1 MRAGGCLL
9 SWILFGAFVL
19 LLIAGVPLAVS
30 LGLSA
35 AAAIVA
41 SNMGIMS
48 VPTTVYSAIAKYP
61 LIAIPVFILAGMI
74 FERSG
79 VAARLVRLAEAI
91 VGKRAGG
98 LAAAAVLV
106 CMVLGGISGSGPAD
120 AAAVGAIMIPAM
132 ARAGYPKAFTASLIA
147 AGGSTAIVIPPS
159 IALILYSV
167 LVPQASVQA
176 LFAAGLVPG
185 ILCAL
190 ALLGTSL
197 FFAKRH
203 GWGANDPEPA
213 PPFWKSFKEAGWGL
227 LAPVVILGGMRSG
240 FFTPTEAAV
249 VAVAYGLLVAMVIY
263 RSMTWRAV
271 WNLLGESAEV
281 SAVILFLVGLA
292 ALFGWAVDT
301 IGVFNDFAQW
311 LRTSGTAEVWVLLAV
326 IAVLLLAGTA
336 LDAIAT
342 YFIFLPVLVPVAQ
355 VYDWNLVW
363 LGIIITINVAI
374 GQFTPPT
381 AVNLMVTCRLAGIP
395 MEATIGWCLWLV
407 AAMTATLLVLAFVP
421 EIVLFL
427 PRSLGYL

>member
-1 MRAGGCLL
+1 VSGL
-9 SWILFGAFVL
+9 LFGLFFAL
-19 LLIAGVPLAVS
+19 MSAAVPLAVA
-30 LGLSA
+30 LGLA
-35 AAAIVA
+35 AVAVIVA
-41 SNMGIMS
+41 ANMGIMS
-48 VPTTVYSAIAKYP
+48 VPGTVYSGITKYP

-132 ARAGYPKAFTASLIA
+132 TRAGYPKAFSASLIA

-159 IALILYSV
+159 IALIIYSV

-185 ILCAL
+185 LMTAL
-190 ALLGTSL
+190 TLLLVAMAFS
-197 FFAKRH
+197 KIH
-203 GWGANDPEPA
+203 GWGANDPDPA

-227 LAPVVILGGMRSG
+227 LAPVIILGGMRSG
-240 FFTPTEAAV
+240 LFTPTEAAV
-249 VAVAYGLLVAMVIY
+249 VAVAYGLVVAMAIY

-271 WNLLGESAEV
+271 WDLLAEAAEI

-301 IGVFNDFAQW
+301 IGVFNEFAKW
-311 LRTSGTAEVWVLLAV
+311 LLASGTSEV
-326 IAVLLLAGTA
+326 VLLLGITLMLLVAGTV
-336 LDAIAT
+336 LDAISI
-342 YFIFLPVLVPVAQ
+342 YFVFLPFLVPVAQ
-355 VYDWNLVW
+355 AYDWNLVW
-363 LGIIITINVAI
+363 LGIVMTINVAI

-395 MEATIGWCLWLV
+395 MESTVRWCLWLV
-407 AAMTATLLVLAFVP
+407 AAMAAMLLVLTFVP
-421 EIVLFL
+421 GIVLFL
-427 PRSLGYL
+427 PRWLGYL

>member
-1 MRAGGCLL
+1 M
-9 SWILFGAFVL
+9 SWLLFGVFVL
-19 LLIAGVPLAVS
+19 LMCAAVPLAVA

-35 AAAIVA
+35 AAVIVA
-41 SNMGIMS
+41 AQMGIMS
-48 VPTTVYSAIAKYP
+48 VPTTVYSGIAKYP

-132 ARAGYPKAFTASLIA
+132 TRAGYPKAFSASLIA

-185 ILCAL
+185 MLMGATLIVA
-190 ALLGTSL
+190 ATA
-197 FFAKRH
+197 FAKVY
-203 GWGANDPEPA
+203 GWGGRDTET
-213 PPFWKSFKEAGWGL
+213 PPPLWQSLREAGWGL
-227 LAPVVILGGMRSG
+227 LAPVIILGGMRSG
-240 FFTPTEAAV
+240 AFTPTEAAV
-249 VAVAYGLLVAMVIY
+249 VAVAYGLIVAMLIY
-263 RSMTWRAV
+263 RSMSWRAV
-271 WNLLGESAEV
+271 WDLLAEAAEI
-281 SAVILFLVGLA
+281 SAVIMFMVGLA

-301 IGVFNDFAQW
+301 IGVFNQFAKW
-311 LRTSGTAEVWVLLAV
+311 LISSGTGEVTVLLA
-326 IAVLLLAGTA
+326 ITLMLLVAGTA

-342 YFIFLPVLVPVAQ
+342 YFVFLPFLVPVAQ
-355 VYDWNLVW
+355 AYNWNLVW
-363 LGIIITINVAI
+363 LGIIMTINVAI

-381 AVNLMVTCRLAGIP
+381 AVNLMVTCRLAGIS
-395 MEATIGWCLWLV
+395 MESTIGWCLWLV
-407 AAMTATLLVLAFVP
+407 GALTAMLLAMTFMP
-421 EIVLFL
+421 QIVLFL
-427 PRSLGYL
+427 PRALGYL

>member
-1 MRAGGCLL
+1 MSAL
-9 SWILFGAFVL
+9 LFGVFAL
-19 LLIAGVPLAVS
+19 LMCAAVPLAVA

-35 AAAIVA
+35 VAVIVA
-41 SNMGIMS
+41 TQMGIMS
-48 VPTTVYSAIAKYP
+48 VPTTVYSGIAKYP

-132 ARAGYPKAFTASLIA
+132 TRAGYPKAFSATLIA

-159 IALILYSV
+159 IALIIYSV

-185 ILCAL
+185 LL
-190 ALLGTSL
+190 AGLTLIGASMV
-197 FFAKRH
+197 FARIH
-203 GWGANDPEPA
+203 GWGAMDEEPA
-213 PPFWKSFKEAGWGL
+213 PPFWASFKEAGWGL
-227 LAPVVILGGMRSG
+227 LAPVIILGGMRSG
-240 FFTPTEAAV
+240 AFTPTEAAV
-249 VAVAYGLLVAMVIY
+249 VAVAYGLVVAMVIY

-271 WNLLGESAEV
+271 WGLLAEAAEI
-281 SAVILFLVGLA
+281 SAVILFMVGLA

-301 IGVFNDFAQW
+301 IGVFNQFAKW
-311 LRTSGTAEVWVLLAV
+311 LMATGTSE
-326 IAVLLLAGTA
+326 VLLLLAITLMLLVAGTA

-342 YFIFLPVLVPVAQ
+342 YFVFLPFLIPVAQ
-355 VYDWNLVW
+355 AYNWNLVW
-363 LGIIITINVAI
+363 LGIIVTINVAI

-395 MEATIGWCLWLV
+395 MESTLVWCLWLV
-407 AAMTATLLVLAFVP
+407 AAMTAMLLVLTFVP
-421 EIVLFL
+421 AIVLFL
-427 PRSLGYL
+427 PGWLGYL

>member
-1 MRAGGCLL
+1 M
-9 SWILFGAFVL
+9 SWLLFGVFVVL
-19 LLIAGVPLAVS
+19 MCAGVPLAVA

-35 AAAIVA
+35 VSVIVA
-41 SNMGIMS
+41 AHMGIMS
-48 VPTTVYSAIAKYP
+48 VPTLAYSGIAKYP

-120 AAAVGAIMIPAM
+120 AAAVGAIMLPAM
-132 ARAGYPKAFTASLIA
+132 ARAGYPKAFSASLIA

-159 IALILYSV
+159 IALIIYSV

-176 LFAAGLVPG
+176 LFAAGLIPG
-185 ILCAL
+185 LLLGL
-190 ALLGTSL
+190 ALVMAAML
-197 FFAKRH
+197 FSKIY
-203 GWGANDPEPA
+203 GWGASDARPA
-213 PPFWKSFKEAGWGL
+213 PAFWGSLKEAGWGL
-227 LAPVVILGGMRSG
+227 LAPVIILGGMRSG
-240 FFTPTEAAV
+240 VFTPTEAAV
-249 VAVAYGLLVAMVIY
+249 VAVAYGLVVAMLIY

-271 WNLLGESAEV
+271 WALLGEAAEI
-281 SAVILFLVGLA
+281 SAVIMFMVGLA

-301 IGVFNDFAQW
+301 IGIFNDFAGW
-311 LRTSGTAEVWVLLAV
+311 LTSTGTSEVTVLLA
-326 IAVLLLAGTA
+326 ITLMLLAAGTA

-342 YFIFLPVLVPVAQ
+342 YFVFLPFLIPVAQ
-355 VYDWNLVW
+355 AYDWNLVW
-363 LGIIITINVAI
+363 LGIIVTINVAI

-381 AVNLMVTCRLAGIP
+381 AVNLMVTCRLAGIS
-395 MEATIGWCLWLV
+395 MESTIGWCLWLV
-407 AAMTATLLVLAFVP
+407 GVMTAMLLLLTFVP

-427 PRSLGYL
+427 PRWLGYL